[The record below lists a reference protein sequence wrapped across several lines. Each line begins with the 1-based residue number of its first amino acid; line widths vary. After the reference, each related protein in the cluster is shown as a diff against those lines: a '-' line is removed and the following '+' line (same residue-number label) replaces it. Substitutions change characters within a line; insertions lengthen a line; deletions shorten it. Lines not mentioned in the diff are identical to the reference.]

1 MYENILVP
9 LDRSETAEA
18 AVKAAISMAKVFDG
32 KIKLIHV
39 LEILPL
45 LPKARAEEYKALK
58 TNAEKYLSEMTEQIE
73 KSGVYAESVI
83 KTGEPSLVICE
94 YAKRH
99 DVDIIIM
106 SNGGSGRVWFDR
118 WGIGSVAEKIVNQ
131 SPKHVLVVRS
141 VSDNILRGRN
151 ILVVDDEPDILE
163 TIEETLDMCIIH
175 KAVDHDS
182 ALEYINKNMYDIAI
196 LDIMGVGGFDLLEK
210 TTSKGIPSV
219 MLTAHA
225 MTSESLS
232 KAAKLGAVSF
242 LPKEKIMELQSFLE
256 DIIRGSGKPV
266 WKKLFGRLAPYFR
279 KRFGWSPEEE
289 KDVVPELQ
297 EIDELWKKY

>member
-9 LDRSETAEA
+9 LDRSEMAEA
-18 AVKAAISMAKVFDG
+18 AIKVAIDMAKAFDG

-39 LEILPL
+39 LEIIPFF
-45 LPKARAEEYKALK
+45 PKIMEEQYRIQEAKAK
-58 TNAEKYLSEMTEQIE
+58 EYFSSITQQIE
-73 KSGVYAESVI
+73 DSGIIVETVI

-94 YAKRH
+94 YAKRQ

-106 SNGGSGRVWFDR
+106 SNGGAGRVWSDR
-118 WGIGSVAEKIVNQ
+118 SEMGSVAAKVLNQ
-131 SPKHVLVVRS
+131 SPKRVLVVRS
-141 VSDNILRGRN
+141 ISNDLLRGRN
-151 ILVVDDEPDILE
+151 ILVVDDESDILD
-163 TIEETLDMCIIH
+163 TIEEALDMCIIH
-175 KAVDHDS
+175 KATDHDS
-182 ALEYINKNMYDIAI
+182 ALDYINRNMYDIAI

-210 TTSKGIPSV
+210 TTAKGIPTV

-225 MTSESLS
+225 MTSESLK

-266 WKKLFGRLAPYFR
+266 WKKLFARLAPYFS
-279 KRFGWSPEEE
+279 KRFGWGPQEAKDIVEEI
-289 KDVVPELQ
+289 Q
-297 EIDELWKKY
+297 GFDELWKKF